1 MNQNHIIYFF
11 LIAVKNTWI
20 GLTKAQ
26 LNGYN
31 KTAYVD
37 GTYTTLASVYQDIR
51 FIKNMNDNSACVG
64 SASADPE
71 SPWLWSSRRC
81 TDKLKVLCEYNC
93 ENINNSKRIFLLAI
107 PV

>member
-1 MNQNHIIYFF
+1 MNQHHMYNFF

-20 GLTKAQ
+20 GLTKAH
-26 LNGYN
+26 LDGD

-37 GTYTTLASVYQDIR
+37 GTYTTLGRIHQDIR
-51 FIKNMNDNSACVG
+51 FIENMNDNSACVA

-93 ENINNSKRIFLLAI
+93 ENINNSKRIFLFAI